1 MKVQHIKL
9 VPTALL
15 IVNTLNIGQAQAED
29 TLVCSTTGSGI
40 DDFFCGPDSST
51 SGARR
56 SIAIGDNVLIPK
68 ITVPGKTGIEQ
79 AIAIGSNVQ
88 GGGDNSI
95 TLGNDIITAGTGSVA
110 IGGDDA
116 AGIYNAGNKGY
127 LLKTYGAKNND
138 SNISDFRA
146 NAALGNGT
154 VSLGAGAQALADGAI
169 SIGAAATAGDG
180 TQNGTGWSS
189 TSGKQSIALG
199 VESSTLN
206 HNAIALGYRAN
217 VTGYSGTAIGENAS
231 ATSNN
236 AIALGTNAMARDISD
251 IAIGLN
257 AIAQNSNGVT
267 LASSLAI
274 GSEAKAMTNNSF
286 AIGSEA
292 QALSPGAIAFGPST
306 TAGNNTGPAAGNN
319 AIAIGFLA
327 NAPSQNSLAMGRGAT
342 TNGAPQSIAL
352 GYAAKTSAAE
362 AIALG
367 TNSAASGLN
376 SIALGKEAK
385 TTATNSIAIGTG
397 SLVSGLNSGAIGVP
411 GTVSGSNAYSVGN
424 NNTIM
429 ADNAFVVGNAVNNT
443 VENSVV
449 LGNGSTVSGATGTS
463 VYTVNGV
470 THNFAGAV
478 PVSTVSIGAAG
489 KERTLTNVAA
499 ARISAGSTD
508 AVNGSQL
515 FAVTSEVDKGNQFA
529 GNTGTFNRRLGE
541 PTIISGGLAINATA
555 SNKNI
560 RTIAKDGTIDIQLAD
575 NLDVTSVKA
584 GNSVINNDG
593 LHITDGPSVTSGG
606 IDAGN
611 NIIRNVADGAN
622 ETDAVNKR
630 QFDTLSGIV
639 GKGWGLQVNSGE
651 TEAIV
656 PGETVNFTE
665 GDNIKITRSGKT
677 LNIATAR
684 RVDFERA
691 TVGDITLDQATG
703 KITGVADGELSADSK
718 DAVSGHQLFATNQN
732 VARNTRDI
740 AANKAL
746 LNNGINFAGNK
757 GSFNRR
763 LGEVTTISGGLAT
776 EATASNKNIRTIA
789 KDGTIDIQLADNLD
803 VTSVKAGNSVINNDG
818 LHITDGPSVTS
829 DGINAGNRVISNVG
843 DAVSDTDAVNKRQ
856 LDNLSTTVN
865 RGWNLQVNSGD
876 AESIAPGDTLNITEG
891 DNIQISRTGKMLN
904 IATARKVSFDNV
916 TVGNISLDKDT
927 GKIGGLSDGLLSTN
941 SKDAVT
947 GGQLFSTNENV
958 TTNTRNIA
966 ANKVLLDSGLNFTG
980 NTGSFNRRLGETTTI
995 RGGLAADAAASNKN
1009 IRTEAKDG
1017 LLDIQLADNLDVT
1030 SVKTGNAL
1038 LSNDG
1043 LHITGGPSVTE
1054 GGIDAGNR
1062 VISNVGDAVSD
1073 TDAVNKRQLDNLS
1086 SIVGQGLTFSAN
1098 EGGDITRRPG
1108 DILALRGDAT
1118 TKGEYN
1124 GKNIKT
1130 VTDISTGI
1138 ISIKIAESPVFGN
1151 VVINDSNS
1159 GKITG
1164 VSDGSIVSGSKD
1176 VVNGG
1181 QIHHVTTA
1189 ISNIIG
1195 GNAHV
1200 STDGSLITSNIGN
1213 TGKDTIH
1220 DAIDSVRNAAENASA
1235 GWNLSVNGQ
1244 ESSTVKPKDTVD
1256 LSNADGNISITKKDN
1271 QVSFNLSDS
1280 VKVKES
1286 IGIKNGPALT
1296 RSGVDGA
1303 GMKITNVADGTIAAG
1318 SSDAINGGQI
1328 HDFVNGEVTRPITFT
1343 ADTGTPY
1350 DARLGTTLNVK
1361 GDNKNIQT
1369 MVSGNTLSV
1378 SLNENI
1384 NVKSVKATDSLSV
1397 ASGASIDMGGNAIQ
1411 NVGNATRPGDAVNY
1425 GQLQQAFS
1433 SLGDQINRVERRAN
1447 AGAAAAIATAGL
1459 TQAYIPGKSMMSM
1472 SGGTFQGE
1480 SSLAIGL
1487 STISDNGNWVL
1498 KGSFS
1503 STTRNQTG
1511 ASVGVGF
1518 QF

>member
-199 VESSTLN
+199 VESSALN

-251 IAIGLN
+251 IAIGFN

-443 VENSVV
+443 VENSVA

-541 PTIISGGLAINATA
+541 PTIISGGLATEATA

-575 NLDVTSVKA
+575 NLDVTSVKV

-746 LNNGINFAGNK
+746 LNNGMNFAGNK
-757 GSFNRR
+757 GAFNRR
-763 LGEVTTISGGLAT
+763 LGEPTIISGGLAT

-803 VTSVKAGNSVINNDG
+803 VTSVKVGNSVINNDG

-829 DGINAGNRVISNVG
+829 EGINAGNRVISNVG

-876 AESIAPGDTLNITEG
+876 TESIAPGDTLNITEG
-891 DNIQISRTGKMLN
+891 DNIQISRTGKTLN

-1361 GDNKNIQT
+1361 GDKNIQT

-1425 GQLQQAFS
+1425 GQFQQAFS

>member
-1 MKVQHIKL
+1 KVQHIKL

-199 VESSTLN
+199 VESSALN

-367 TNSAASGLN
+367 TNSAASGLI

-443 VENSVV
+443 VENSVA

-499 ARISAGSTD
+499 ASISAGSTD

-541 PTIISGGLAINATA
+541 PTIISGGLATNATA

-575 NLDVTSVKA
+575 NLDVTSVKV

-746 LNNGINFAGNK
+746 LNNGMNFAGNK
-757 GSFNRR
+757 GAFNRR

-829 DGINAGNRVISNVG
+829 EGINAGNRVISNVG

-876 AESIAPGDTLNITEG
+876 TESIAPGDTLNITEG
-891 DNIQISRTGKMLN
+891 DNIQISRTGKTLN

-1361 GDNKNIQT
+1361 GDKNIQT

-1397 ASGASIDMGGNAIQ
+1397 ESGASIDMGGNAIQ

-1425 GQLQQAFS
+1425 GQFQQAFS

-1472 SGGTFQGE
+1472 SGGIFQGE

>member
-1 MKVQHIKL
+1 MTVQHIKL

-15 IVNTLNIGQAQAED
+15 IVNTLNIGQTQAED
-29 TLVCSTTGSGI
+29 ILVCSTTGSGI
-40 DDFFCGPDSST
+40 ADFFCGPDSST
-51 SGARR
+51 SGAIR

-68 ITVPGKTGIEQ
+68 ITIPGKTGIEQ

-127 LLKTYGAKNND
+127 LLKAYGTKTND
-138 SNISDFRA
+138 SNISEFRA

-154 VSLGAGAQALADGAI
+154 VSVGAGAQALADGAI

-199 VESSTLN
+199 VESNALN

-257 AIAQNSNGVT
+257 AVAQNSNGVT

-352 GYAAKTSAAE
+352 GYAAETSAAE

-429 ADNAFVVGNAVNNT
+429 ADNAFVVGSAVNNT

-541 PTIISGGLAINATA
+541 PTIISGGLATEATA

-746 LNNGINFAGNK
+746 LNNGMNFAGNK

-856 LDNLSTTVN
+856 LDNLSMTVN

-891 DNIQISRTGKMLN
+891 DNIQISRTDKTLN

-966 ANKVLLDSGLNFTG
+966 ANKVLLDSGLNFAG
-980 NTGSFNRRLGETTTI
+980 NTGSFNRRLGETTAI

-1151 VVINDSNS
+1151 VVINDRNS

-1181 QIHHVTTA
+1181 QIYHVTTA
-1189 ISNIIG
+1189 IGNVIG

-1200 STDGSLITSNIGN
+1200 SPDGSLITSNIGN

-1244 ESSTVKPKDTVD
+1244 EPSAVKPKDTVD

-1286 IGIKNGPALT
+1286 IGINNGPALT

-1350 DARLGTTLNVK
+1350 EARLGTTLNVK

-1369 MVSGNTLSV
+1369 MVSGNTFSV
-1378 SLNENI
+1378 TLNENI

-1425 GQLQQAFS
+1425 GQFQQAFS

>member
-1 MKVQHIKL
+1 MKL

-199 VESSTLN
+199 VESSALN

-367 TNSAASGLN
+367 TNSAASGLI

-443 VENSVV
+443 VENSVA

-499 ARISAGSTD
+499 ASISAGSTD

-541 PTIISGGLAINATA
+541 PTIISGGLATNATA

-575 NLDVTSVKA
+575 NLDVTSVKV

-746 LNNGINFAGNK
+746 LNNGMNFAGNK
-757 GSFNRR
+757 GAFNRR

-829 DGINAGNRVISNVG
+829 EGINAGNRVISNVG

-876 AESIAPGDTLNITEG
+876 TESIAPGDTLNITEG
-891 DNIQISRTGKMLN
+891 DNIQISRTGKTLN

-1361 GDNKNIQT
+1361 GDKNIQT

-1397 ASGASIDMGGNAIQ
+1397 ESGASIDMGGNAIQ

-1425 GQLQQAFS
+1425 GQFQQAFS

-1472 SGGTFQGE
+1472 SGGIFQGE

>member
-199 VESSTLN
+199 VESSALN

-367 TNSAASGLN
+367 TNSAASGLI

-443 VENSVV
+443 VENSVA

-499 ARISAGSTD
+499 ASISAGSTD

-541 PTIISGGLAINATA
+541 PTIISGGLATNATA

-575 NLDVTSVKA
+575 NLDVTSVKV

-746 LNNGINFAGNK
+746 LNNGMNFAGNK
-757 GSFNRR
+757 GAFNRR

-829 DGINAGNRVISNVG
+829 EGINAGNRVISNVG

-876 AESIAPGDTLNITEG
+876 TESIAPGDTLNITEG
-891 DNIQISRTGKMLN
+891 DNIQISRTGKTLN

-1098 EGGDITRRPG
+1098 EGGDITCRPG

-1361 GDNKNIQT
+1361 GDKNIQT

-1425 GQLQQAFS
+1425 GQFQQAFS

-1472 SGGTFQGE
+1472 SGGIFQGE